1 MDATDIGA
9 VANVDITLS
18 SEDKSKNVDSVER
31 FDFSLSFLIYNKCFQ
46 IEEKRYKHAQQLFK
60 Q

>member
-9 VANVDITLS
+9 VAIVDITLS

-31 FDFSLSFLIYNKCFQ
+31 LDFSLSF
-46 IEEKRYKHAQQLFK
+46 
-60 Q
+60 

>member
-9 VANVDITLS
+9 VANVDISLS

-31 FDFSLSFLIYNKCFQ
+31 FDFSLSF
-46 IEEKRYKHAQQLFK
+46 
-60 Q
+60 